1 MDDYKYHPRGGARG
15 DGPPPFE
22 CGVGVGAVS
31 SPAPPPPLITPMPPT
46 LFFLHSKISGAG
58 QVGGGGAN
66 ANRPRSVDTGGGHV
80 KNYHFIFHKLLWQQ
94 I

>member
-1 MDDYKYHPRGGARG
+1 MIINIIP
-15 DGPPPFE
+15 
-22 CGVGVGAVS
+22 VGAPGGTAPPLS
-31 SPAPPPPLITPMPPT
+31 SVGCGRGRFPPLPPPLITPMPPT

-58 QVGGGGAN
+58 QVGGGGGAN
-66 ANRPRSVDTGGGHV
+66 ANRPRSVDTGGGGHV